1 MAMLISITL
10 IYKHIYV
17 TIMINN
23 NKQSLCVTNVYMVYL
38 LRDTRTILPEMKRVV
53 LTTFFSVRNLE
64 WNLESESL
72 KNIYH
77 IENDC

>member
-23 NKQSLCVTNVYMVYL
+23 KQSLYVTNVYMVYL

-53 LTTFFSVRNLE
+53 LTTFFSVRNL
-64 WNLESESL
+64 
-72 KNIYH
+72 
-77 IENDC
+77 